1 MKSTPFVIAAL
12 MTLCATQ
19 VFAQS
24 FKVGTIEVDRP
35 WMRATPKGA
44 ESTVG
49 YFRITNSGTTADRL
63 TGGSTPAASQFQIH
77 EMTMTGGVMKMR
89 HLPNGLEIKAGE
101 TVELKPS
108 SYHAMFVGMKQPV
121 KQGDHVKGTLTFEK
135 AGALEVEYSV
145 ESIGAQQ
152 PTSAGKDQMQKSP
165 GMQMH

>member
-1 MKSTPFVIAAL
+1 
-12 MTLCATQ
+12 
-19 VFAQS
+19 
-24 FKVGTIEVDRP
+24 
-35 WMRATPKGA
+35 
-44 ESTVG
+44 
-49 YFRITNSGTTADRL
+49 
-63 TGGSTPAASQFQIH
+63 
-77 EMTMTGGVMKMR
+77 MR

-108 SYHAMFVGMKQPV
+108 SYHAMFVGIKQPV